1 MPALPTSPKPNA
13 IGGIA
18 VLLLSLT
25 ILSVL
30 DASGKWMLEASVA
43 LLVVV
48 WVRYLVHFLLILAL
62 VAAKG
67 DWHLFVSNNPRYQWL
82 RGGTIL
88 LTTMSFFTT
97 LSYLPQAQAT
107 TMLFL
112 APLLILA
119 LAPWLLGESK
129 RLSRWLAAAA
139 GFVGVMIV
147 VRPGAG
153 LDAVGVMFGLLTAA
167 LMALQHIL
175 TRKVAIDHPLTT
187 IIWSGLIGAA
197 ILTLIVPI
205 WLMVDHTQWAS
216 IKPLFSSLNGLVLL
230 SMGLTGLVGHLL
242 QVQAYRLAAAS
253 LLAPFMYLQIVS
265 SSFMGWLIWGDFP
278 DLVSWLGIVLIC
290 ASGAGIALYEWRRP
304 SAQTVSPDT
313 KRPA

>member
-1 MPALPTSPKPNA
+1 MTPTSLTPKPSA
-13 IGGIA
+13 VAGIL
-18 VLLLSLT
+18 VLLLSLS

-30 DASGKWMLEASVA
+30 DASGKWMLETGTT

-48 WVRYLVHFLLILAL
+48 WVRYLVHFLLVMALLA
-62 VAAKG
+62 ARR
-67 DWHLFVSNNPRYQWL
+67 DWHLLVSANARYQWM

-112 APLLILA
+112 APLVILA
-119 LAPWLLGESK
+119 LAPWVLGESK
-129 RLSRWLAAAA
+129 RYSRWLAAAV
-139 GFVGVMIV
+139 GFIGVMVV
-147 VRPGAG
+147 VRPQAG

-167 LMALQHIL
+167 LMALQHLL

-187 IIWSGLIGAA
+187 IVWSGLIGTVV
-197 ILTLIVPI
+197 LSLIVPT
-205 WLMVDHTQWAS
+205 WFVLDHTQWKAVL
-216 IKPLFSSLNGLVLL
+216 PLLSSVNGLILL
-230 SMGLTGLVGHLL
+230 SMGVTGLVGHLL
-242 QVQAYRLAAAS
+242 QIQAYRLASAS

-265 SSFMGWLIWGDFP
+265 ASLMGWVIWGDFP
-278 DLVSWLGIVLIC
+278 DFVSWLGIALIC
-290 ASGAGIALYEWRRP
+290 ISGAGIALHEWHTAKVQAVC
-304 SAQTVSPDT
+304 SDT